1 LRLRSSVADEQ
12 SVFSRPAQVRPREDA
27 SRRRQIF
34 SPHDKVFSASLGGL
48 IVLAWISLVAW
59 GLSPYGRFLSHEE
72 LGEVG
77 ANDGHVV
84 VLFVAAWTLMTVAMM
99 LPTSWPL
106 LTLFNTITR
115 QRDDRGRL
123 LTLVIAGYLGVW
135 MLFGL
140 VVHAGDR
147 VLHEV
152 VENSAWMSSHA
163 WLVGAATFLLT
174 GAYQFTP
181 LKYRCLEKCRSPF
194 SFIAGT
200 WHGVDARKEA
210 LLLGFRH
217 GIFCVGCCWSLML
230 LMFVVGVGNLAWMLA
245 LGAIMSI
252 EKNARWG
259 RQLSAPLGAW
269 LIASGVGVVFLSASP
284 FQ

>member
-1 LRLRSSVADEQ
+1 VADEQ

-27 SRRRQIF
+27 AGRRQIF
-34 SPHDKVFSASLGGL
+34 FPRDKAFSASLGGL
-48 IVLAWISLVAW
+48 IALAWISLVAW

-77 ANDGHVV
+77 ASDGNVV
-84 VLFVAAWTLMTVAMM
+84 ILFVVGWTLMTVAMM

-115 QRDDRGRL
+115 QRVDRGRL
-123 LTLVIAGYLGVW
+123 LALVIIGYLVVW
-135 MLFGL
+135 TLFGL
-140 VVHAGDR
+140 IAHTGDR
-147 VLHEV
+147 MLHEM
-152 VENSAWMSSHA
+152 VESSAWLSSRA
-163 WLVGAATFLLT
+163 SLIGAATFLLA

-210 LLLGFRH
+210 LQLGLRH
-217 GIFCVGCCWSLML
+217 GIFCLGCCWSLML
-230 LMFVVGVGNLAWMLA
+230 LMFAVGVGNLAWMLA
-245 LGAIMSI
+245 LGVIMSI

-259 RQLSAPLGAW
+259 RRLSAPLGVW
-269 LIASGVGVVFLSASP
+269 LIASGVCLVFLSALP